1 MLAKLGHWNITRW
14 IVFQAWFC
22 FALFFRN
29 CYCHVFYSH
38 SHSPTGFQT
47 VEGPLIVLNLWI
59 YEDLA
64 LYIHKCSLADNI
76 KEEPYELQFIKVSTL
91 QFVSE
96 SIKYNLCT
104 IFKRKIF
111 RRKVRSSK
119 NGDQGAIKRKCSTL
133 VVYTLLSSATIQIQ
147 GLTKNL

>member
-1 MLAKLGHWNITRW
+1 MQDELFFKHG
-14 IVFQAWFC
+14 FC

-29 CYCHVFYSH
+29 CYSYVFYSH
-38 SHSPTGFQT
+38 SHSSTGFQT
-47 VEGPLIVLNLWI
+47 AEGPLIVLHLRI

-64 LYIHKCSLADNI
+64 LYIHKCYSADNI
-76 KEEPYELQFIKVSTL
+76 KEKPYELHLIKVSTL

-96 SIKYNLCT
+96 PIKYNLCT

-111 RRKVRSSK
+111 RWKWEVFKKWRSRCNKKEMFNS
-119 NGDQGAIKRKCSTL
+119 GSL
-133 VVYTLLSSATIQIQ
+133 YTLLSSASIQIQ